1 MQIYR
6 QTNNSA
12 GADLSASEDVV
23 IRAGEIVLVPT
34 GYYLTHTVADSFCGS
49 IPVFSSMSGEVLP
62 DDIFYLLAAR
72 SSLAYKKGLLLANG
86 VGIIDS
92 DYKDEVK
99 VMLYNSTKETV
110 IISKGERIAQLIPT
124 QYLPIFPSLE
134 NERNGGFGSTG
145 E

>member
-12 GADLSASEDVV
+12 GADLSALEDVV
-23 IRAGEIVLVPT
+23 IKAGEIVLVPT
-34 GYYLTHTVADSFCGS
+34 GYYLPFVA
-49 IPVFSSMSGEVLP
+49 ITEEH
-62 DDIFYLLAAR
+62 IFYLLAAR

-99 VMLYNSTKETV
+99 VMLYNSTKGPVT
-110 IISKGERIAQLIPT
+110 ISKGERIAQLIPT

>member
-23 IRAGEIVLVPT
+23 IKAGDIVLVPT
-34 GYYLTHTVADSFCGS
+34 GYYLPDADLPKYSF
-49 IPVFSSMSGEVLP
+49 F
-62 DDIFYLLAAR
+62 LLAAR

-110 IISKGERIAQLIPT
+110 TISKGERIAQLIPT

>member
-12 GADLSASEDVV
+12 GADLSAAEDVV
-23 IRAGEIVLVPT
+23 IYAGEIVLVPT
-34 GYYLTHTVADSFCGS
+34 GYYLPFVS
-49 IPVFSSMSGEVLP
+49 IAEEH
-62 DDIFYLLAAR
+62 IFYLLAAR

-86 VGIIDS
+86 VGIVDS

-110 IISKGERIAQLIPT
+110 TISEGERIAQLIPT
-124 QYLPIFPSLE
+124 QYLPIFPSLG

>member
-1 MQIYR
+1 MQIFR
-6 QTNNSA
+6 QTINSA
-12 GADLSASEDVV
+12 GADLSASQDV
-23 IRAGEIVLVPT
+23 IIYAGDIVLVPT
-34 GYYLTHTVADSFCGS
+34 GYH
-49 IPVFSSMSGEVLP
+49 LP
-62 DDIFYLLAAR
+62 FESVTEENIFYLLAAR

-86 VGIIDS
+86 VGIIDG
-92 DYKDEVK
+92 DYKDEIK

-110 IISKGERIAQLIPT
+110 VISKGERIAQLIPT

>member
-12 GADLSASEDVV
+12 GADLSASEEVV
-23 IRAGEIVLVPT
+23 IYAGEIVLVPT
-34 GYYLTHTVADSFCGS
+34 GYYLDNTTGGSFCGG
-49 IPVFSSMSGEVLP
+49 VFSRVFNEAVTNSN
-62 DDIFYLLAAR
+62 IFYLLAAR

-92 DYKDEVK
+92 DYKDEIK
-99 VMLYNSTKETV
+99 VVLYNSTKETV

-124 QYLPIFPSLE
+124 NYLPIFPSLD
-134 NERNGGFGSTG
+134 NERSGGFGSTG